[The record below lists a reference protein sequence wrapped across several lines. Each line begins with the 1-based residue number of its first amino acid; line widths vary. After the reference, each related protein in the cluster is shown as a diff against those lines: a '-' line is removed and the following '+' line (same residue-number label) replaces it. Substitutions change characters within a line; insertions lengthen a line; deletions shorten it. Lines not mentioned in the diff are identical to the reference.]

1 MFDLR
6 KKYVHPTSKKPKYSP
21 HKHRPINYGSKQHI
35 AQPEDTSPSLDDKG
49 IKRVQGILGA
59 LIYVGRSVNN
69 KLLVSL
75 SAIRSQQAAASVET
89 AEEIEQLMDYVS
101 AYPDDGILFQAS
113 DMILSAHADSGFL
126 NESKARSR
134 VGSHIFLSENDP
146 KPKINGPVLTIAHI
160 IKSVM
165 VSSSED

>member
-1 MFDLR
+1 M
-6 KKYVHPTSKKPKYSP
+6 
-21 HKHRPINYGSKQHI
+21 
-35 AQPEDTSPSLDDKG
+35 
-49 IKRVQGILGA
+49 
-59 LIYVGRSVNN
+59 GRSVNN

-126 NESKARSR
+126 NESKARGR
-134 VGSHIFLSENDP
+134 AGAHIFLTENDP

-165 VSSSED
+165 VSSSEA